1 MTHNDQENSVFS
13 NDTKYDFQ
21 TAHMINK
28 IKNVKSNSKKKKKL
42 LNIQNIEPLSN
53 INEEPDESFNANPII
68 ESFNANPII
77 EPLDVTPI
85 IENTDWVERE
95 DVYEGGGKHDK
106 DIESFADLIERFFNM
121 LSEWYDKIAVFI
133 TKTLSIDDFFRDDV
147 KYVKKYISWFISIV
161 VASFGLYNWLFVMFY
176 KDKHGKRPDIWEV
189 PRETIKKEGDT
200 SPAYRLLNMI
210 THIPLFF
217 PYYLEKLIVKWIP
230 KKVLCAVDDGGYKS
244 AMIVLYISLLAVLT
258 FVINHSYAFI
268 KTTLISIASYNFEGV
283 MSKMIYAGALILY
296 IMSFMERHPLAR
308 ILPIDSFIFMSNI
321 TNPIYWLE
329 KVFIFIVLLF
339 LGVPIATAM
348 CMVYLVTFTLF
359 GIVTFKGQ
367 NTVMEVKE
375 QMDDFFNSYKPY
387 EREDSK
393 CAPLGFF
400 DMFINYMIKI
410 FNAMY
415 DNCIQLGFI
424 IVMVYAFIDSN
435 MNVKSSTLKLAILIC
450 TFMVV
455 AVIAMFSLFGKP
467 VKTRLDTNIIDIIKT
482 PIQPEYVKTKTTEF
496 TDMLNREINR

>member
-1 MTHNDQENSVFS
+1 MTHNDQEKSVFS
-13 NDTKYDFQ
+13 NDTKCDFQ

-85 IENTDWVERE
+85 IENTDWTGGE
-95 DVYEGGGKHDK
+95 DIYEGGGKHDK
-106 DIESFADLIERFFNM
+106 DLESFADLVERFFNM
-121 LSEWYDKIAVFI
+121 LSKWYDKVAVFI
-133 TKTLSIDDFFRDDV
+133 TKTFSIDDFFRDDV
-147 KYVKKYISWFISIV
+147 KYVKKYISWFISIA

-210 THIPLFF
+210 THIPFFF

-230 KKVLCAVDDGGYKS
+230 KRVLCIVDDGENYKS

-283 MSKMIYAGALILY
+283 MSKVIYAGALILFV
-296 IMSFMERHPLAR
+296 MSFMERHPLAR

-339 LGVPIATAM
+339 LGVPMATAM
-348 CMVYLVTFTLF
+348 CMIYLVTFTLF
-359 GIVTFKGQ
+359 GIVTFKGE

-375 QMDDFFNSYKPY
+375 QMDDFFNSYKPR

-393 CAPLGFF
+393 CTPLGFF
-400 DMFINYMIKI
+400 DEIINFIIKI
-410 FNAMY
+410 FNVMY
-415 DNCIQLGFI
+415 DNCIQLGFV
-424 IVMVYAFIDSN
+424 IVMLYAIFDSS
-435 MNVKSSTLKLAILIC
+435 MNVKSSTLKLVILLIAGG
-450 TFMVV
+450 VIA
-455 AVIAMFSLFGKP
+455 AVAMFSLFGKP
-467 VKTRLDTNIIDIIKT
+467 DKTSIYNNNLDMIKT
-482 PIQPEYVKTKTTEF
+482 PIQPEYVKVKTKEF
-496 TDMLNREINR
+496 TDMLNRE